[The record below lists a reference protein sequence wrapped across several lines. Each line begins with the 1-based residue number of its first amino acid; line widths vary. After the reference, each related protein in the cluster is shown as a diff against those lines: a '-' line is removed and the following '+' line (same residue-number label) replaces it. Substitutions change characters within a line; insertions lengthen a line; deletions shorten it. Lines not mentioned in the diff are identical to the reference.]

1 MVHSVVSVEKKY
13 LKGDLIKVE
22 AVTHVVVR
30 TDRLW
35 IVVHH
40 DGFITHLK

>member
-1 MVHSVVSVEKKY
+1 MVCSLVAVEKRY
-13 LKGDLIKVE
+13 LKGDLVKVE
-22 AVTHVVVR
+22 AVTHVVVC
-30 TDRLW
+30 TDRLR